1 MNDSER
7 RKLEAFVRAY
17 GFIGAHTTDFADG
30 SLGKQHFTALGA
42 VKNEITG
49 LAASETS
56 GHGAARQGTT
66 TRGQARDALIAT
78 LETLSRTA
86 RAMSDTVPGIEN
98 KFRLPRDNNDQNL
111 LTAARAA
118 ATDALPLTAQ
128 FIAHEM
134 PADFLEDLAED
145 IADMEA
151 AISTQSSGVGDH
163 VAASAAID
171 DAITRGM
178 ELLRKLDAIV
188 RNKYANNPGLLAEW
202 TAASHVERA
211 PKRAKPDAS
220 QPTTSPP
227 PST

>member
-7 RKLEAFVRAY
+7 RKQEAFVRSRD
-17 GFIGAHTTDFADG
+17 FGAAHATDFAEG
-30 SLGKQHFTALGA
+30 SLGKLNFNALGG
-42 VKNEITG
+42 VITEISG
-49 LAASETS
+49 LGASETS
-56 GHGAARQGTT
+56 GRGAARQGTT
-66 TRGQARDALIAT
+66 TRAQARDALIAA
-78 LETLSRTA
+78 LEAHSRTA
-86 RAMSDTVPGIEN
+86 RAMSHEVPGIEN

-111 LTAARAA
+111 LNAARAA
-118 ATDALPLTAQ
+118 ATDALPLRAQ

-163 VAASAAID
+163 VAANAAID

-178 ELLRKLDAIV
+178 DLLRKLDAIV
-188 RNKYANNPGLLAEW
+188 RNKYANNPGVLAEW
-202 TAASHVERA
+202 TTASHVERA